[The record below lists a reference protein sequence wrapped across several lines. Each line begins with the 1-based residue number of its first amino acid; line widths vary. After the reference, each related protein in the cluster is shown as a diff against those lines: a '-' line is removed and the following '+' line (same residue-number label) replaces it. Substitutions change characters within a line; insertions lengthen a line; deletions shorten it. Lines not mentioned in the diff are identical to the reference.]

1 MIVLYKL
8 TIMLW
13 DRTTPDLP
21 DKILDSK
28 LHEFGGCNLGTKSKI
43 SVAKQKIN
51 GQSQLLI

>member
-13 DRTTPDLP
+13 GATPDLP

-51 GQSQLLI
+51 D

>member
-13 DRTTPDLP
+13 DRTTPDLR

-28 LHEFGGCNLGTKSKI
+28 LHEFGGCNLGTKGKI

-51 GQSQLLI
+51 G